1 MTTHVFAS
9 SQSLRW
15 RVEGYSERLHSGCSS
30 HLENAQL
37 HMGAPTQRGKSV
49 RDIAFFTLLLFS
61 SPYNYPSFQSG
72 EFYRREGL
80 AAVTGRRGKIAPSVM
95 NC

>member
-1 MTTHVFAS
+1 MTTRVFAS

-15 RVEGYSERLHSGCSS
+15 KVKGYSERLHAGCSS
-30 HLENAQL
+30 LLENAQL
-37 HMGAPTQRGKSV
+37 QMGAPTQRGKSV

-61 SPYNYPSFQSG
+61 SPHNYPSFQSG
-72 EFYRREGL
+72 EFYPREGL
-80 AAVTGRRGKIAPSVM
+80 AAVTGRRGKIASSMM